1 LPGLKVG
8 LMPRQEKAIRTS
20 KGAAREMICI
30 NMNGAI
36 GLSIFFACILFLTI
50 LVYPAFSQEVILS
63 MHENYTLENCTL
75 QVEDIDS
82 QAAKV
87 WVLIKAGNGPSLSMV
102 LGINETLSCGRM
114 TLMVKRFYAG
124 ESADLV
130 CLKIDGKSISG

>member
-1 LPGLKVG
+1 
-8 LMPRQEKAIRTS
+8 
-20 KGAAREMICI
+20 MINI
-30 NMNGAI
+30 SMNGAI
-36 GLSIFFACILFLTI
+36 GLSILTACILFLMI
-50 LVYPAFSQEVILS
+50 LIYPAFSQEVVLS
-63 MHENYTLENCTL
+63 MHDNYTMENCTL

-87 WVLIKAGNGPSLSMV
+87 WVLIRAGKEPSLSRV
-102 LGINETLSCGRM
+102 LGINETLSCGRL